1 VPTRP
6 VTTRPLH
13 TRPWWVATV
22 SGMASYID
30 SAAITGF
37 STSLVI
43 LRGEL
48 GLEEWQVGAAAATLT
63 LSIAVGALVGG
74 RLGDRF
80 GRRPVFT
87 ATMILVVVAALAL
100 IIAPSFA
107 VVIVGAALLGFGT
120 GADLPVSLA
129 TIAEAATD
137 SNRGRLLGF
146 SNLLWIIGIVANTL
160 LASVV
165 GDWGHRGAQVLFG
178 HIGLVALLVLLGRLT
193 IPESATWTLARDE
206 RRAGITTLRAD
217 RARISDL
224 LRAPYIVPFLALMAF
239 YSLTGL
245 VANTSG
251 QFGTYILVTYGGA
264 TVGQAAL
271 ISLPMIPI
279 AVLGYVW
286 FMKIAD
292 GPRRFLY
299 FQVGAALM
307 IASKLVVVVA
317 GLNLATYAISALLAA
332 VGGAFAFEGIM
343 KVWTQE
349 SFPTLLRSTAQGAI
363 ISIGRFTAA
372 GLAAI
377 TPLLLQSG
385 VTAFYLLL
393 TAFNV
398 GGLGIAWAVFRRRR
412 GVPVFDVEGAADTEA
427 APSNP
432 GVAA

>member
-1 VPTRP
+1 MAL
-6 VTTRPLH
+6 RPLH

-43 LRGEL
+43 FRGEL
-48 GLEEWQVGAAAATLT
+48 GLEEWQVGAAAAALT
-63 LSIAVGALVGG
+63 LSIAVGALIGG

-80 GRRPVFT
+80 GRRPIFT
-87 ATMILVVVAALAL
+87 ATMVLILVAVAALIL
-100 IIAPSFA
+100 APSFPMVLGGA
-107 VVIVGAALLGFGT
+107 VLLGFAT

-137 SNRGRLLGF
+137 DNRGRLLGF
-146 SNLLWIIGIVANTL
+146 SNLLWVVGVVMNTMI
-160 LASVV
+160 ASIV
-165 GDWGHRGAQVLFG
+165 GDWGHLGAQVLFG
-178 HIGLVALLVLLGRLT
+178 HIGVVALLVLLGRLT
-193 IPESATWTLARDE
+193 VPESATWTLAREE
-206 RRAGITTLRAD
+206 RRAGITTVRAD
-217 RARISDL
+217 RVRISDL
-224 LRAPYIVPFLALMAF
+224 LRPPYVVPFLALVAF
-239 YSLTGL
+239 YALTGL
-245 VANTSG
+245 VANTTG

-271 ISLPMIPI
+271 VSLPVIPL
-279 AVLGYVW
+279 AVLGYLW

-299 FQVGAALM
+299 FQVGAVLM
-307 IASKLVVVVA
+307 IASKLVVVTA
-317 GLNLATYAISALLAA
+317 GLDLVTYAISAVLAA
-332 VGGAFAFEGIM
+332 FGGAFAFEGIM

-363 ISIGRFTAA
+363 ISIGRFSAA
-372 GLAAI
+372 ALAAA
-377 TPLLLQSG
+377 TPLLLEAGATS
-385 VTAFYLLL
+385 FYLLL

-398 GGLGIAWAVFRRRR
+398 AGLGIAWLVFRRRR
-412 GVPVFDVEGAADTEA
+412 GATVLDGEA
-427 APSNP
+427 SPDPETAPTVP